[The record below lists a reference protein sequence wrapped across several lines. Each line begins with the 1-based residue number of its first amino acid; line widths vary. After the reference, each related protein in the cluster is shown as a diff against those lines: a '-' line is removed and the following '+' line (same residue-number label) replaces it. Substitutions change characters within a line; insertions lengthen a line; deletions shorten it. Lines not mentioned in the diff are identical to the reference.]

1 MRPVSSLWCSERAGR
16 VRTLAAWCGI
26 RGKCPSSVGAAVSDP
41 LPVWPASV
49 GNEAGWGR
57 CPTGLR
63 HPGHS
68 MLGAELLRCEVNR
81 IRVSIRGFGEWCRA
95 GEAAR
100 LPLQIAGLTGYRAN
114 AQRSYGGHVPR
125 HVFHNVSSFSAM
137 YRNGSMQRSTPTARG
152 PSQLPR
158 NCLRVMR
165 NVVRKPVWL
174 RCSIR
179 VRHFPLRYERADGGP
194 RVRPKRDCRG
204 LRQLPGLREQIA
216 CRGDDPSP
224 CRRKSGRSGVARMK
238 IYVSVWSP
246 VIYDRPSAR

>member
-95 GEAAR
+95 GNAAR
-100 LPLQIAGLTGYRAN
+100 LPRQIAGLTGCRAN
-114 AQRSYGGHVPR
+114 AQRSYGGHVASACIPQTYR
-125 HVFHNVSSFSAM
+125 VS
-137 YRNGSMQRSTPTARG
+137 RRCTGTARCRALRLLHG
-152 PSQLPR
+152 DLR
-158 NCLRVMR
+158 NFLGTA
-165 NVVRKPVWL
+165 
-174 RCSIR
+174 
-179 VRHFPLRYERADGGP
+179 FG
-194 RVRPKRDCRG
+194 
-204 LRQLPGLREQIA
+204 
-216 CRGDDPSP
+216 
-224 CRRKSGRSGVARMK
+224 
-238 IYVSVWSP
+238 
-246 VIYDRPSAR
+246 